1 MRISWRDG
9 QCPQLEL
16 LYIDRE
22 NSSIVMIS
30 FLEQSYMSIVTRK
43 IKKIQVWDS
52 KSVKIKK
59 WIFLLAKFPNPV
71 CNYMEREKY
80 APPFFRFLKQKFDQ
94 LK

>member
-52 KSVKIKK
+52 KSAKIKK

-71 CNYMEREKY
+71 CNYMERERWGSQNPVGDRKRS
-80 APPFFRFLKQKFDQ
+80 AEV
-94 LK
+94 

>member
-1 MRISWRDG
+1 
-9 QCPQLEL
+9 
-16 LYIDRE
+16 
-22 NSSIVMIS
+22 MIS

-71 CNYMEREKY
+71 CNYMERENF
-80 APPFFRFLKQKFDQ
+80 PTVFQ
-94 LK
+94 LALFNFPIL